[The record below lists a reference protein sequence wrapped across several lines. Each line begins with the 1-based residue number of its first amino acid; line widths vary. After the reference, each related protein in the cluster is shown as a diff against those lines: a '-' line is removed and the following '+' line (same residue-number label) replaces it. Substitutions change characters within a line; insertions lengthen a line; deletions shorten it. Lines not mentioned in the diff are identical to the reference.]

1 MPEYPYYPWRPEY
14 KPPMPEEI
22 LPGVTREAF
31 EQGVVFL
38 GTIGVAVGV
47 PLAIYYIISKLSE

>member
-1 MPEYPYYPWRPEY
+1 MQ
-14 KPPMPEEI
+14 EEI

-31 EQGVVFL
+31 EEGVAIL